1 MTQTTTTTT
10 AATFDPLED
19 LFATSQGLLRVW
31 PINRPVVE
39 IWRLLPDQWI
49 RGGMEAIPIA
59 PGVRSVCELLGLDP
73 LTLANEGKMV
83 LVTAAET
90 ADAGRLPTA
99 FHHHRPRKPITVTA
113 SGPSRLTLPSG

>member
-1 MTQTTTTTT
+1 MTQTTTTT

-39 IWRLLPDQWI
+39 LWRLLPDQWI

-59 PGVRSVCELLGLDP
+59 PDMTQALAYAQAWCQEHPGITQPLSLVMRLRFLADTMLRFIHADREVR
-73 LTLANEGKMV
+73 
-83 LVTAAET
+83 
-90 ADAGRLPTA
+90 
-99 FHHHRPRKPITVTA
+99 
-113 SGPSRLTLPSG
+113 